1 MANNAKNFLVSTAD
15 FAYYVDGVLAC
26 TGTTNLNTSLEVS
39 MQEQNVNAGKGNKL
53 VYSFK
58 YGRELSATLEAAD
71 WKLEFIACQVGS
83 KITEGLTDVYK
94 MGECIQLTSGVGVLS
109 TTPIGDVAV
118 ETPDGIIIMVTPSTS
133 SIDLT
138 SYGLTNESV
147 KATYKYSRNAKTIT
161 IDADSTPYV
170 GTLIMDADKHNNKLG
185 KVGSVQIEIP
195 SYQLSGNFSISFT
208 PDGVTSTSMEGKALA
223 VEGEKCSDGSSVY
236 AYIREFDNT
245 SKAMSV
251 IDIAATPAT
260 ISLDSG
266 KTSVTETISV
276 VGLKGALYSPIQ
288 LDNADCSFVSD
299 TPGIAT
305 VGANTG
311 IVTPVSAGKAK
322 ITVTYDGKTDEVD
335 VTVS

>member
-1 MANNAKNFLVSTAD
+1 MATNAKNFLVSTAD
-15 FAYYVDGVLAC
+15 FAYYVDGILAC

-94 MGECIQLTSGVGVLS
+94 MAECVQLTNGVGVVG

-118 ETPDGIIIMVTPSTS
+118 ELPNGTIIMVTPDAS

-138 SYGLTNESV
+138 SYGLTDESV
-147 KATYKYSRNAKTIT
+147 KATYKYSRIAKMIT

-223 VEGEKCSDGSSVY
+223 VEGEKCSDGASVY

-245 SKAMSV
+245 ADV
-251 IDIAATPAT
+251 IAVTEIAATPAT
-260 ISLDSG
+260 INLAVDG
-266 KTSVTETISV
+266 EATISV
-276 VGLKGALYSPIQ
+276 VGLKGALYAPIE
-288 LDNADCSFVSD
+288 LDNADCEFVSD
-299 TPGIAT
+299 TPATATVEGGVVKGIAT
-305 VGANTG
+305 GQ
-311 IVTPVSAGKAK
+311 AK
-322 ITVTYDGKTDEVD
+322 ITVSYDGKVDEID
-335 VTVS
+335 VTVA

>member
-71 WKLEFIACQVGS
+71 WKLEFLACQVGS
-83 KITEGLTDVYK
+83 KITEGLTEVYK
-94 MGECIQLTSGVGVLS
+94 MAECVQLTNGVGVVGTL
-109 TTPIGDVAV
+109 PIGEVAV
-118 ETPDGIIIMVTPSTS
+118 ELPNGTIIMVTPENST
-133 SIDLT
+133 IDLT

-147 KATYKYSRNAKTIT
+147 RATYKYSRIAKMVTV
-161 IDADSTPYV
+161 DADSTPYV

-223 VEGEKCSDGSSVY
+223 IESEKCSDGASVY

-245 SKAMSV
+245 ADAIAV
-251 IDIAATPAT
+251 TEIAATPAT
-260 ISLDSG
+260 ISLTVDG
-266 KTSVTETISV
+266 TATIEV

-288 LDNADCSFVSD
+288 LDNADCEFVSD
-299 TPGIAT
+299 APEFVT
-305 VGANTG
+305 VEGGTVTG
-311 IVTPVSAGKAK
+311 VSAGTAN
-322 ITVTYDGKTDEVD
+322 ITVKYNGKEDTIS
-335 VTVS
+335 VTVA

>member
-1 MANNAKNFLVSTAD
+1 MASNAKNFLVSTAD

-71 WKLEFIACQVGS
+71 WKLEFLACQVGS
-83 KITEGLTDVYK
+83 KITEGLTEVYK
-94 MGECIQLTSGVGVLS
+94 MAECVQLTNGVGVVGTL
-109 TTPIGDVAV
+109 PIGEVAV
-118 ETPDGIIIMVTPSTS
+118 ELPNGTIIMVTPQNST
-133 SIDLT
+133 IDLT
-138 SYGLTNESV
+138 TYGLTDESV
-147 KATYKYSRNAKTIT
+147 RATYKYSRIAKMVTV
-161 IDADSTPYV
+161 DADSTPYV

-223 VEGEKCSDGSSVY
+223 IESEKCSDGASVY

-245 SKAMSV
+245 ADAIAV
-251 IDIAATPAT
+251 TEIAATPAT
-260 ISLDSG
+260 ISLVVDG
-266 KTSVTETISV
+266 TATIEV

-288 LDNADCSFVSD
+288 LDNADCEFVSD
-299 TPGIAT
+299 APEFVT
-305 VGANTG
+305 VEGGTVTG
-311 IVTPVSAGKAK
+311 VSAGTAN
-322 ITVTYDGKTDEVD
+322 ITVKYNGKEDTIS
-335 VTVS
+335 VTVA

>member
-26 TGTTNLNTSLEVS
+26 TGTTNLNTSIEVS

-71 WKLEFIACQVGS
+71 WKLEFLACQVGS

-94 MGECIQLTSGVGVLS
+94 MAECVTLTNGVGIVG
-109 TTPIGDVAV
+109 TIPIGDVAV
-118 ETPDGIIIMVTPSTS
+118 ELPNGTIIMVTPDAS

-138 SYGLTNESV
+138 AYGLTNESV
-147 KATYKYSRNAKTIT
+147 RATYKYSRVAKMIT

-223 VEGEKCSDGSSVY
+223 VEGETCTDGSSVY
-236 AYIREFDNT
+236 AYVKEFDNT
-245 SKAMSV
+245 AEALV
-251 IDIAATPAT
+251 VTEIAATPAT
-260 ISLDSG
+260 INLDSAD
-266 KTSVTETISV
+266 TATTATISV
-276 VGLKGALYSPIQ
+276 VGLKGALYAPIE
-288 LDNADCSFVSD
+288 LDNADCEFVSD
-299 TPGIAT
+299 NACAT
-305 VGANTG
+305 VDGDG
-311 IVTPVSAGKAK
+311 VVTAVSAGNAK
-322 ITVTYDGKTDEVD
+322 ITVTYNGVTDEVD
-335 VTVS
+335 VVVV

>member
-94 MGECIQLTSGVGVLS
+94 MAECVQLTNGVGVVG
-109 TTPIGDVAV
+109 TAPIGDVAV
-118 ETPDGIIIMVTPSTS
+118 ELPNGTIIMVTPDAS

-138 SYGLTNESV
+138 SYGLTDESV
-147 KATYKYSRNAKTIT
+147 KATYKYSRIAKMIT

-223 VEGEKCSDGSSVY
+223 IESEKCSDGASVY

-245 SKAMSV
+245 ADAIV
-251 IDIAATPAT
+251 VTEIAATPAT
-260 ISLDSG
+260 ISLAVDG
-266 KTSVTETISV
+266 TATIEV

-288 LDNADCSFVSD
+288 LDNADCEFVSD
-299 TPGIAT
+299 APTIAT
-305 VGANTG
+305 VDGDG
-311 IVTPVSAGKAK
+311 IVTAVAQGQAK
-322 ITVTYDGKTDEVD
+322 ITVTYNGKTDEVD